1 MEWISSI
8 STLTTGQVIAID
20 GKTIR
25 GAKSYR
31 KKTAIHMVSAWTCDN
46 NLVLGQIK
54 VDNKLNEV
62 SAIPK
67 LLEILDIK
75 NSIITIDAMGC
86 QRDIAKTIIDNDAN
100 YILAVKE
107 NQASCLKK

>member
-1 MEWISSI
+1 MLSPW
-8 STLTTGQVIAID
+8 A
-20 GKTIR
+20 
-25 GAKSYR
+25 
-31 KKTAIHMVSAWTCDN
+31 CDN

-54 VDNKLNEV
+54 VDDKSNEIT
-62 SAIPK
+62 AIPK

-86 QRDIAKTIIDNDAN
+86 QKDIAKTIIDNDIN

-107 NQASCLKK
+107 NQASLLEKVKDEILFSKTL

>member
-1 MEWISSI
+1 MLSPW
-8 STLTTGQVIAID
+8 A
-20 GKTIR
+20 
-25 GAKSYR
+25 
-31 KKTAIHMVSAWTCDN
+31 CDN

-54 VDNKLNEV
+54 VDDKSNEIT
-62 SAIPK
+62 AIPK

-86 QRDIAKTIIDNDAN
+86 QKDIAKTIIDNDIN

-107 NQASCLKK
+107 NQASLLEKVKGEILFSKTL